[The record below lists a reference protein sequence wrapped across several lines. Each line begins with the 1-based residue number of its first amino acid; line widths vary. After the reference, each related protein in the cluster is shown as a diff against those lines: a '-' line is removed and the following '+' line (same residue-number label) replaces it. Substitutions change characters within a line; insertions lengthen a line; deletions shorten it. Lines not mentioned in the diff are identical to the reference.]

1 MADIRCPMCGKPN
14 PDHLDVCKF
23 CQARLKPLIAPSSSD
38 EFSLFP
44 DQTDSDA
51 ELPDWLDLG
60 NDFADNGD
68 DQPFDD
74 GDDWLTRLG
83 GDPASKNQPEPRVE
97 PSRAVGRM
105 DFNDNN
111 VPDWLGDFNSER
123 STPSFGAEEDQNSDQ
138 WLFNEDPKEETIESV
153 PNLFFTDDQ
162 PDVADEPAPKF
173 ENDFPDWLKEFDEP
187 IEPISFE
194 AVDSAVEEDEL
205 PFGDSEDLP
214 DWLRT
219 ENQASEPDVP
229 ISDTD
234 QDQWISQLGKQETIP
249 LQRAGLDEGSFS
261 DWPNEE
267 KTQKIESFDEGEL
280 PDWLTEMGESG
291 DIEESAP
298 AFAADEGELPDWLA
312 GDEPESAAPAPA
324 GDLPDWLTEMG
335 ESGDIEESAPA
346 FAAEEGELPDWLV
359 GDEPESAA
367 STPTGD
373 LPDWLTDM
381 GESGDID
388 ESTPA
393 FAADEGEFPDW
404 LADDE
409 PESAASTPV
418 GNLPDWLVGEEPAS
432 AAPAPA
438 SDLPDWLAGGEP
450 ESIVP
455 VEDADMLGWLTDLD
469 ESTPLAEAASVA
481 DDEGLPDWLAEVGGA
496 AAVASTASA
505 MGDDEELPSWLS
517 GSEDDFNHTEAEEA
531 DLPDWLAGM
540 DGFAASAEEEAALP
554 SQAAFVDDS
563 RAVPAWLQGDDFSG
577 FSGEE
582 IPSETDTPAV
592 PAAVSPF
599 IPDDEFEDDLLALNP
614 LSDWGAGEQISDRDQ
629 RSDADYAPGEAD
641 LTPAE
646 LPGWLAAMRPVE
658 PDANG
663 KVDRGPAETSGPLAG
678 LYSTLAAEPDV
689 FRLKQPPV
697 YYSKLQVTEA
707 QQEHTVLLQQLLET
721 ESKPQVLPLAPLIS
735 SHRIFK
741 AVLGTILLVIAFL
754 AVLGDTQMTALPE
767 IIPAGVRQTSQL
779 VDALSPDDTVLLAFD
794 YEPGLAGEMDAAAA
808 GVVDHMMLRGA
819 KLALISTS
827 PTGPMLAEHFISE
840 VEGVHNYASGTQYVN
855 MGYIPGGASGLA
867 SFARNPQWVVSSTLD
882 GTRAWQTEPLRNI
895 ASLSDFAF
903 VLVITDNPNTAQTWI
918 EQVKPQLGAVPLA
931 AVVSAQVEPMIQP
944 YYDSQQ
950 AQLSGLVSGL
960 TGGAAYEITSR
971 SNLARDY
978 WDAFNFVLIVAVSV
992 ILIGGSITLIS
1003 DLLARRKES
1012 GGESA

>member
-1 MADIRCPMCGKPN
+1 
-14 PDHLDVCKF
+14 
-23 CQARLKPLIAPSSSD
+23 
-38 EFSLFP
+38 
-44 DQTDSDA
+44 
-51 ELPDWLDLG
+51 
-60 NDFADNGD
+60 
-68 DQPFDD
+68 
-74 GDDWLTRLG
+74 
-83 GDPASKNQPEPRVE
+83 
-97 PSRAVGRM
+97 
-105 DFNDNN
+105 
-111 VPDWLGDFNSER
+111 
-123 STPSFGAEEDQNSDQ
+123 
-138 WLFNEDPKEETIESV
+138 
-153 PNLFFTDDQ
+153 
-162 PDVADEPAPKF
+162 
-173 ENDFPDWLKEFDEP
+173 
-187 IEPISFE
+187 
-194 AVDSAVEEDEL
+194 
-205 PFGDSEDLP
+205 
-214 DWLRT
+214 
-219 ENQASEPDVP
+219 
-229 ISDTD
+229 
-234 QDQWISQLGKQETIP
+234 
-249 LQRAGLDEGSFS
+249 
-261 DWPNEE
+261 
-267 KTQKIESFDEGEL
+267 
-280 PDWLTEMGESG
+280 
-291 DIEESAP
+291 
-298 AFAADEGELPDWLA
+298 
-312 GDEPESAAPAPA
+312 
-324 GDLPDWLTEMG
+324 
-335 ESGDIEESAPA
+335 
-346 FAAEEGELPDWLV
+346 
-359 GDEPESAA
+359 
-367 STPTGD
+367 
-373 LPDWLTDM
+373 M